1 MKVTRV
7 RRQFAR
13 LGRLVGLTRTERGD
27 LVRAQWAIVAAR
39 VELGTRRTGTLVRHD
54 AADLLS
60 TAAADGRTASASA
73 PVTAADAARA
83 RALDTAVRRAAAY
96 GALGTTCLVRATA
109 LQRLLEREGIRD
121 AHLRVGVRR
130 TNGHFAAHAWLEL
143 GDMVLGD
150 QPQHVRTFTP
160 TSMRLVRR

>member
-1 MKVTRV
+1 MQVTQV
-7 RRQFAR
+7 RRRFAR
-13 LGRLVGLTRTERGD
+13 LGRLVGLTRAERGD

-39 VELGTRRTGTLVRHD
+39 LELGTRRTGTLVRHD
-54 AADLLS
+54 AADLRSTTSS
-60 TAAADGRTASASA
+60 TAGRAASA
-73 PVTAADAARA
+73 PVTDADAARA

-96 GALGTTCLVRATA
+96 GALGTTCLIRATA

-121 AHLRVGVRR
+121 ARLRVGVRSVDGR
-130 TNGHFAAHAWLEL
+130 FAAHAWLEL

-160 TSMRLVRR
+160 TAMRLVRR

>member
-1 MKVTRV
+1 MQVTRV

-13 LGRLVGLTRTERGD
+13 LGRLVGLTRAERGD

-54 AADLLS
+54 AADRLP
-60 TAAADGRTASASA
+60 AAGRAASA
-73 PVTAADAARA
+73 PITAADAARA

-96 GALGTTCLVRATA
+96 GALRTTCLLRATA
-109 LQRLLEREGIRD
+109 LLRLLEREGIRD
-121 AHLRVGVRR
+121 ARLRVGVRR
-130 TNGHFAAHAWLEL
+130 TDGRFAAHAWLEL

-150 QPQHVRTFTP
+150 QPQHVRSFTP
-160 TSMRLVRR
+160 TAMRLVRR